1 MEARFETFTALIT
14 KISRNIRRIK
24 TLEMAEFD
32 LKSPHVSCLY
42 HLYMAKGL
50 TATALAEKCEEDK
63 AAISRSLDYL
73 EQNGF
78 LVCDAEKS
86 KRYKSRLTLTEK
98 GEMVGREISRK
109 VEGVLCDVSVG
120 LSDRDREDFYR
131 YLHIISQNL
140 DDICKK
146 LEKV

>member
-14 KISRNIRRIK
+14 KINRNIRRIK

-42 HLYMAKGL
+42 HLYTAEGL
-50 TATALAEKCEEDK
+50 TATELSERCEEDK

-78 LVCDAEKS
+78 LVCEAQKS

-98 GEMVGREISRK
+98 GLMVGKKIAEK
-109 VEGVLCDVSVG
+109 VDHVLNLVSIG
-120 LSDRDREDFYR
+120 LNDGERAEFYR
-131 YLHIISQNL
+131 ALHTISDNL
-140 DDICKK
+140 DDICKD
-146 LEKV
+146 LEKA